1 MAARRFLIGLT
12 GGIGSGKSTVA
23 DRLVAVHGMRLVDA
37 DVVAREVVEPG
48 TPAHAAIVE
57 RFGRDILAADGRL
70 DRPALARV
78 VFGDD
83 AARADLNAIVH
94 PAVREATAAQVA
106 ELGQD
111 GVPVVLAVPLL
122 VEAGVDRGYDAIVV
136 VATHPATQARRL
148 VADRGMDPDEA
159 WARIRAQAPLDAKLA
174 VATHVIWN
182 EGTLEELHA
191 RVDAVAEE
199 LWAAARAG

>member
-78 VFGDD
+78 VLGDD
-83 AARADLNAIVH
+83 AARADLTVIVH

-122 VEAGVDRGYDAIVV
+122 VEAGIPRDYDAIVV

>member
-122 VEAGVDRGYDAIVV
+122 VEAGIPRDYDAIVV